1 MLNALFDVI
10 RILEQFSQR
19 LVLAS
24 RLDKLRSI
32 GINRRVIQIQICAG
46 RASISA
52 HTHI

>member
-1 MLNALFDVI
+1 MLRALFGVFC
-10 RILEQFSQR
+10 ILAQFRTR

-24 RLDKLRSI
+24 RLDRLRSI

-52 HTHI
+52 HTQI